1 MFTISEITALMD
13 KMKET
18 GLGEIKL
25 KDGEFEV
32 KIKSKEPVTVASQP
46 SAIVT
51 TATPVVEISTTTA
64 PAPMVEEVA
73 GNLVKSPIVGTFYSS
88 AAPDKP
94 PFVTVGQRV
103 KKGDVLFVIES
114 MKLMNEIQ
122 SEFDGE
128 VVAIKV
134 NNAQPVEFNQPIMI
148 IA

>member
-18 GLGEIKL
+18 GLGEVKL

-32 KIKSKEPVTVASQP
+32 KIKAKDPVTVASQP
-46 SAIVT
+46 AIAT
-51 TATPVVEISTTTA
+51 TAAPIIELSSTPATPIKD
-64 PAPMVEEVA
+64 EVT
-73 GNLVKSPIVGTFYSS
+73 GNLVKSPIVGTFYAS

-94 PFVTVGQRV
+94 AFVKVGQKV

-128 VVAIKV
+128 VVQISV
-134 NNAQPVEFNQPIMI
+134 TNAQPVEFNQPIMI